1 MGVGGAGEDKLH
13 VCTSEI
19 QYVPEVL
26 PPSAKIPMVNYEL
39 HWRLDKVALIA
50 VALESNYGLTG

>member
-1 MGVGGAGEDKLH
+1 MGVGGVGEDKLH

-19 QYVPEVL
+19 QYVSEVL
-26 PPSAKIPMVNYEL
+26 PPSAKIPMVNNEL

-50 VALESNYGLTG
+50 VALESNYGLN